1 MSHII
6 DEENRMDAYPTSSP
20 SSGSLPSRSDSSQSK
35 SLRSSASSSRSAL
48 PRTTR
53 VERDQESY
61 RSGVPSKLLSRLM
74 PRDHHDTRS
83 LRTIIAV
90 TTERLESETHRAD
103 EAERRVVEVL
113 RRLRTAHEAT
123 MLAQADAARAREELT
138 LYKYR
143 LDDARRELDRAQE
156 IINELEQ
163 EKLEAE
169 AEAARARSTARRYRE
184 QQLVARAREEGR
196 QQGFQEGFSR
206 GKDLGYQE
214 AINDEDGQ
222 DAEVDVEDS
231 RYPKHPVRIE
241 EVEDEEGEIAP
252 SRYRAGTPAPD
263 FRSRTP
269 ASDIRVRTPGPEVR
283 APTPGPFL
291 GPSMRPP
298 SRTAPSRTSQW
309 SHPRVPDAA
318 HFAPTLPI
326 PTLTTPLNMPSPS
339 HSQATTPAPPPKP
352 SSRPP
357 PRIVRPE
364 DVPPPIPIQEPIPS
378 PVHPTT
384 AIPPDSWIPYED
396 PSGEISL
403 PPPHEL
409 SRPVTPA
416 SALPVSASGEPPPP
430 IITSEEIRSQP
441 DRYLYSHANTSQS
454 GPSSRYNLNRPFS
467 PQSKASTNISQFEL
481 VAPRSKSR
489 VAGKVREDVRRALN
503 LWRMR

>member
-1 MSHII
+1 MHHSDAYGPSTDRHSH
-6 DEENRMDAYPTSSP
+6 EFPFPRMDAYPSSSP

-83 LRTIIAV
+83 LRTILAV
-90 TTERLESETHRAD
+90 TTDRLESETHRAD

-214 AINDEDGQ
+214 AINDEDG
-222 DAEVDVEDS
+222 DVAELDDEDS
-231 RYPKHPVRIE
+231 RYTKRPVRIE

-269 ASDIRVRTPGPEVR
+269 ASDIRIRTPGPDARV
-283 APTPGPFL
+283 PTPGPFL
-291 GPSMRPP
+291 GSSVRPP
-298 SRTAPSRTSQW
+298 SRC
-309 SHPRVPDAA
+309 V
-318 HFAPTLPI
+318 
-326 PTLTTPLNMPSPS
+326 
-339 HSQATTPAPPPKP
+339 
-352 SSRPP
+352 
-357 PRIVRPE
+357 
-364 DVPPPIPIQEPIPS
+364 
-378 PVHPTT
+378 
-384 AIPPDSWIPYED
+384 
-396 PSGEISL
+396 
-403 PPPHEL
+403 
-409 SRPVTPA
+409 
-416 SALPVSASGEPPPP
+416 
-430 IITSEEIRSQP
+430 
-441 DRYLYSHANTSQS
+441 
-454 GPSSRYNLNRPFS
+454 
-467 PQSKASTNISQFEL
+467 
-481 VAPRSKSR
+481 
-489 VAGKVREDVRRALN
+489 
-503 LWRMR
+503 